1 MPLMNV
7 LGRLWLKTL
16 MGSISN
22 PVGGSALNRRTDT
35 HSPEHPRGKAV
46 MPLARRAQFWHLW
59 HSFGAFYGLVVS
71 LP

>member
-1 MPLMNV
+1 MPLMNA

-22 PVGGSALNRRTDT
+22 PVGGSALNRRTETDPSLT
-35 HSPEHPRGKAV
+35 ARGTAV
-46 MPLARRAQFWHLW
+46 VPLARRAQFWHLW